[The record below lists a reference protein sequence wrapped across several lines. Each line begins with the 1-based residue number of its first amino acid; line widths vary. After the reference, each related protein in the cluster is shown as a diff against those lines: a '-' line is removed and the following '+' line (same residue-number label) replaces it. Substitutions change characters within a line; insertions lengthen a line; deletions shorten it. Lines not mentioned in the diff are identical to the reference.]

1 MDGVSI
7 HFIKATDSSPFFYK
21 GLEFLFVFNGEIM
34 VRLDEK
40 ENITLSSDQLLVL
53 DSHTLRAYSGNGE
66 NSTAIL
72 RLSEDFLRR
81 NCEEFLHCD
90 IFYSSLENSRMDL
103 DFQIKRLFSQM
114 IVQYIQNTKL
124 EFLSYLFHLLF
135 LLHRDFSSPHAKSSE
150 SENGTADKDFY
161 MLLDYLNE
169 HYYER
174 LSLEK
179 AAGLVYKSP
188 QAFSKYFK
196 RNAGVGFLEYLSRI
210 RVERAL
216 TDLLSTDH
224 TITQIAADCGFV
236 NDHAFTLTFR
246 KAFGQTPGAY
256 RQKFRKPASNSIDGD
271 PHLGGIPFE
280 CETLRELIRFS
291 QKEDSYTASGIHG
304 SKPLPVTVSVSCAK
318 KPHGFNFFKIIILEN
333 GLEYIG
339 NTTVLQQLRTIQ
351 KTLVFDYVCLNAF
364 DLTLFS
370 QNCSIL
376 YEHDFAFGDHAVRSF
391 LADYAALQ
399 LTPYIRLDLSYLR
412 QIYHNDLILY
422 YKRFSHFIRILNECP
437 NIYKTKK
444 IRFELCCSNAADQD
458 SFAPFCRRIFFLSGK
473 FHFKEIGIGIASWM
487 LSKAERS
494 FCDSLK
500 DFPFSFAAGE
510 FLPLQE
516 RASIEQDLCAAQKC
530 FFEKQFAQI
539 QTFLAY
545 IHSGEIPIYAIRWNV
560 LSGSCS
566 AEIGTFFRSAI
577 ILDTLAQF
585 GRNFEGI
592 GFPCQT
598 LQFGHP
604 ANELALFLIRN
615 VRRPVYFVLE
625 VINALSHELLF
636 QSSQTI
642 VAKKSPDQYSVA
654 LFCPNYVNPA
664 LSIDHFF
671 VERTVR
677 DLQLN
682 LKDLPNGFY
691 KIKRF
696 IYSKDSSGVYEHGR
710 KLGVHDNTDPDVL
723 NYLETA
729 IQPDLYLYQTEISDG
744 TLLLQAEISFNGIVL
759 FLIERDIYL

>member
-1 MDGVSI
+1 MEGVSI
-7 HFIKATDSSPFFYK
+7 HFIKITDSTPFFYN
-21 GLEFLFVFNGEIM
+21 GLEFLFVFSGEIM
-34 VRLDEK
+34 VRLEEK
-40 ENITLSSDQLLVL
+40 ESFTICADQLLVL

-66 NSTAIL
+66 NSTVIL

-90 IFYSSLENSRMDL
+90 IFYSSLENNRMDL
-103 DFQIKRLFSQM
+103 DFQIKRLFSQI
-114 IVQYIQNTKL
+114 IVQYIQNTKM
-124 EFLSYLFHLLF
+124 EFLSHLFHLLF
-135 LLHRDFSSPHAKSSE
+135 LLHRDFSSPHAKSSK
-150 SENGTADKDFY
+150 SENRAVDKDFH
-161 MLLDYLNE
+161 MLLNYMNE

-174 LSLEK
+174 LSLKK
-179 AAGLVYKSP
+179 AASLVYKSP

-196 RNAGVGFLEYLSRI
+196 RNAGIGFLEYLSRI

-246 KAFGQTPGAY
+246 KVFGLTPGAY
-256 RQKFRKPASNSIDGD
+256 RQKSRNTASNSMDRD
-271 PHLGGIPFE
+271 AHLGGIPFE
-280 CETLRELIRFS
+280 CETLRELISFS
-291 QKEDSYTASGIHG
+291 QEKNSHTANQSPG
-304 SKPLPVTVSVSCAK
+304 SKQLPITVSVSQTKARQ
-318 KPHGFNFFKIIILEN
+318 GFNFFKIIILEN
-333 GLEYIG
+333 GLESIG
-339 NTTVLQQLRTIQ
+339 NTAVLQQLKTIQ

-376 YEHDFAFGDHAVRSF
+376 YEQDFALGDHTTRSF
-391 LADYAALQ
+391 LADYAALH

-412 QIYHNDLILY
+412 QIYHGDLTLY
-422 YKRFSHFIRILNECP
+422 YERFNHFIRILSEQP
-437 NIYKTKK
+437 DIYKEKK
-444 IRFELCCSNAADQD
+444 IRFELCCSDAADRD
-458 SFAPFCRRIFFLSGK
+458 DFAPFCRRIFFLSGK
-473 FHFKEIGIGIASWM
+473 FNYKELGIGVASWM
-487 LSKAERS
+487 LSKAEKS
-494 FCDSLK
+494 FYDSLT

-516 RASIEQDLCAAQKC
+516 HASIEQDLCSAQKF
-530 FFEKQFAQI
+530 FFEKKSTQI
-539 QTFLAY
+539 KTFLAQ
-545 IHSGEIPIYAIRWNV
+545 IHSEQIPLYAIRWNV
-560 LSGSCS
+560 LSGSYS

-585 GRNFEGI
+585 GRNFQGI

-615 VRRPVYFVLE
+615 VKRPVYFVLE
-625 VINALSHELLF
+625 IINALSYELLF

-642 VAKKSPDQYSVA
+642 VTKKSPTQYAVA

-671 VERTVR
+671 VERTVKKQ
-677 DLQLN
+677 QLTM
-682 LKDLPNGFY
+682 KDLPNGFY
-691 KIKRF
+691 RIKRF
-696 IYSKDSSGVYEHGR
+696 IYSKDTSGVYEHGR
-710 KLGVHDNTDPDVL
+710 KLGIYDNTDPDVL

-729 IQPDLYLYQTEISDG
+729 IQPDLYLYQTEVSDG

-759 FLIERDIYL
+759 FLIEQDIYS

>member
-1 MDGVSI
+1 MDGVSV
-7 HFIKATDSSPFFYK
+7 HFIKAADSTPFFYK
-21 GLEFLFVFNGEIM
+21 GLEFLFVFNGEIA
-34 VRLDEK
+34 VRLGEK
-40 ENITLSSDQLLVL
+40 ESFTLSADQLLVL
-53 DSHTLRAYSGNGE
+53 DSHALRSYSGNGE
-66 NSTAIL
+66 NSTAVL

-90 IFYSSLENSRMDL
+90 IFYSSLENSRLDL

-114 IVQYIQNTKL
+114 IVQYVQNTKM
-124 EFLSYLFHLLF
+124 EFLSHLFHLLF
-135 LLHRDFSSPHAKSSE
+135 LLYRDFSSPHAKSSE
-150 SENGTADKDFY
+150 YETGTADKDFY

-179 AAGLVYKSP
+179 AASLVYKSP

-196 RNAGVGFLEYLSRI
+196 RNAGVGFLKYLSRI

-216 TDLLSTDH
+216 TELLSTDH

-236 NDHAFTLTFR
+236 NDHAFTLAFR

-256 RQKFRKPASNSIDGD
+256 RQKFWKPSSSTIDHD
-271 PHLGGIPFE
+271 AHLNGIPFE

-291 QKEDSYTASGIHG
+291 QEESFHPASQISGG
-304 SKPLPVTVSVSCAK
+304 KQLPITVSASRTGAQR
-318 KPHGFNFFKIIILEN
+318 GFNFFKMIILEN
-333 GLEYIG
+333 GLGSIG
-339 NTTVLQQLRTIQ
+339 NTAVLQQLKTVQ
-351 KTLVFDYVCLNAF
+351 KTLFFDYVCLNAF

-370 QNCSIL
+370 QNHSIL
-376 YEHDFAFGDHAVRSF
+376 YDHDSAFGDHAVRSF

-412 QIYHNDLILY
+412 QIYHGDLTLY
-422 YKRFSHFIRILNECP
+422 YERFSHFIKILSEQP
-437 NIYKTKK
+437 GFYREKK
-444 IRFELCCSNAADQD
+444 IRFELYCSNSADQD
-458 SFAPFCRRIFFLSGK
+458 GFAPFCRRIFFLSGN
-473 FHFKEIGIGIASWM
+473 FNFKELGIGAASWM
-487 LSKAERS
+487 LLKTESS
-494 FCDSLK
+494 FYDSLK

-516 RASIEQDLCAAQKC
+516 LSSMEQDLYSAQKS
-530 FFEKQFAQI
+530 FFEKRLGQI
-539 QTFLAY
+539 RTFLTQ
-545 IHSGEIPIYAIRWNV
+545 IHAEHVPLYAIRWNV
-560 LSGSCS
+560 LSGSYS
-566 AEIGTFFRSAI
+566 AEIGTFFRSSI

-585 GRNFEGI
+585 SRHFQGI

-615 VRRPVYFVLE
+615 VKRPVFFVLE
-625 VINALSHELLF
+625 IINALSHELLF
-636 QSSQTI
+636 QSSQAI
-642 VAKKSPDQYSVA
+642 VVRKSPNQYAAA

-671 VERTVR
+671 VERTVKN
-677 DLQLN
+677 LQLS

-696 IYSKDSSGVYEHGR
+696 IYSKDSSGVYEQGR
-710 KLGVHDNTDPDVL
+710 KLGVHDSTDPDVL

-729 IQPDLYLYQTEISDG
+729 IQPDLYLYQEQISDG

-759 FLIERDIYL
+759 FLIERDICS